1 MLSSAKF
8 KGSNGKSAIS
18 QTVQNGVVSV
28 QSDLRVP
35 FQVEVK
41 PTINYSIAFL
51 EMLISCKI
59 FTILASAS
67 YAMKNALSTMDI

>member
-41 PTINYSIAFL
+41 PTNYKLQYCLFRNANFL
-51 EMLISCKI
+51 
-59 FTILASAS
+59 
-67 YAMKNALSTMDI
+67 